1 MNNGR
6 SASLV
11 LRWSLVPL
19 FAASPAQSKAQTLTG
34 LSAAIGAIF
43 VSICSFYR
51 HLNRLIFIKIFNK

>member
-34 LSAAIGAIF
+34 LSAAIGAILLAF
-43 VSICSFYR
+43 VA
-51 HLNRLIFIKIFNK
+51 FIGI